1 MVLRNQRKPHAFNEL
16 IEDREQKLF

>member
-16 IEDREQKLF
+16 IEDRERKLF